1 MSSAISSFAVPEMPV
16 FSAAELAAWSQGSWQ
31 GAVPAAVGG
40 FGNDSRRLAAGE
52 AFVALRTERRDGHD
66 FLGDARAR
74 GAACALVSRRVSDPL
89 PQLLVDDTLGGLQ
102 RIASAWRDRLLI
114 PVIGVTGSVGK
125 TSTKEMLRAALGPR
139 VHATAANLN
148 NTLGVPLTLL
158 GADPSRHDALVV
170 EAGMSEPGELR
181 ASAQVLR
188 PDIAVV
194 TAVRA
199 VHLAGLGSLAGI
211 AREKAELP
219 RALAPGGEAFLPA
232 ETLRH
237 PAFAELANRCVAL
250 CREGE
255 PAPSGVRRVVR
266 MRLAPAAGG
275 WVLSLVDGSAA
286 PWQLGLGPITRG
298 QAGNA
303 ALAALAAA
311 RAGAK
316 PAAIAGALA
325 AWRPLPGRGSVHW
338 VDGRPLYVDC
348 YNASPASL
356 ADAAEA
362 FVRQTRGPRLLV
374 IGGMAELGPDS
385 GRLHRE
391 SGLALPLEP
400 GDAVIGHG
408 GDAPALA
415 AACGGQ
421 SVDDLAE
428 VAARVAAHP
437 GPVFIKGSRAHA
449 LERALPP
456 ALRETLGFH

>member
-1 MSSAISSFAVPEMPV
+1 MPAFA
-16 FSAAELAAWSQGSWQ
+16 AADLAAWSLGSWQ
-31 GAVPAAVGG
+31 GDAPASVSG
-40 FGNDSRRLAAGE
+40 FGNDSRRLASGE
-52 AFVALRTERRDGHD
+52 AFVALRSDRRDGHD

-89 PQLLVDDTLGGLQ
+89 PQLLVDDPLAALQ
-102 RIASAWRDRLLI
+102 RIASAWRDRLRI
-114 PVIGVTGSVGK
+114 PVVGVTGSVGK

-158 GADPSRHDALVV
+158 GADPARHDALVV

-181 ASAQVLR
+181 ASAQVIR
-188 PDIAVV
+188 PDVAVV

-199 VHLAGLGSLAGI
+199 VHLAGLGSLAAI

-219 RALAPGGEAFLPA
+219 RALAPGGEVFLPA

-237 PAFAELANRCVAL
+237 PVFAEMADRCVVL
-250 CREGE
+250 CREDE

-266 MRLAPAAGG
+266 MRLAAAEAG
-275 WVLSLVDGSAA
+275 WILTLVDASAT
-286 PWQLGLGPITRG
+286 PVELLLGPVTRG

-316 PAAIAGALA
+316 PAAVASALA
-325 AWRPLPGRGSVHW
+325 QWRPLPGRGSVHW
-338 VDGRPLYVDC
+338 LEGRPLYVDC

-362 FVRQTRGPRLLV
+362 FVRQTRGPRLFV

-391 SGLALPLEP
+391 SGLSLPVEP

-415 AACGGQ
+415 AACGGR
-421 SVDDLAE
+421 SMDDIAE

-449 LERALPP
+449 LERALPTV
-456 ALRETLGFH
+456 LRETLGFH